1 MKNYDLEA
9 TLARHEALMRKILGP
24 EKRENRHSTME
35 EDAAYDRDCEERREF
50 REWVLQM
57 KAQNWLINGVPIVL

>member
-1 MKNYDLEA
+1 
-9 TLARHEALMRKILGP
+9 
-24 EKRENRHSTME
+24 ME